1 VPSMPELELSVSE
14 FVASLNQTLEFAY
27 SNVSIAGEL
36 ANFRVSKGQWVYFDI
51 KDEQASLKCFGTV
64 FQLPGPL
71 EGGIL
76 VKVRGLPKMHPQYGF
91 SFNIQSIQ
99 PIGEGALKK
108 IADLLALK
116 LDKEGL
122 FDESRKRPLPFPP
135 SRIGLIT
142 SSESAAY
149 ADFVKI
155 INERWSG
162 VNIDLIDVVV
172 QGELAPSSITTAISQ
187 FNELS
192 DPPDVLV
199 IIRGGGSAE
208 DLWAFNTEQV
218 TRAVAASRIPTL
230 VAIGHEIDIS
240 LAELAADQ
248 RASTPSNA
256 AQLIVPDRRQAMVAL
271 NNDSQKLHR
280 AIEKFIDQTKQLLA
294 NKQDLLTDQVDQIL
308 SRAKEQL
315 NTQIQLLAVLSP
327 RAALDR
333 GYAIVRQSTKL
344 VRSGRNII
352 PGAILDIS
360 LIDADI
366 KTEVLKVQL
375 NAKEQS

>member
-1 VPSMPELELSVSE
+1 MPSMPELELSVSE

>member
-1 VPSMPELELSVSE
+1 MPELELSVSE

>member
-1 VPSMPELELSVSE
+1 
-14 FVASLNQTLEFAY
+14 
-27 SNVSIAGEL
+27 
-36 ANFRVSKGQWVYFDI
+36 
-51 KDEQASLKCFGTV
+51 
-64 FQLPGPL
+64 
-71 EGGIL
+71 
-76 VKVRGLPKMHPQYGF
+76 
-91 SFNIQSIQ
+91 
-99 PIGEGALKK
+99 LKK